1 MEKEMKDYQLV
12 EVYDQGVWSTIWEH
26 KGNKRQVFFEAADN
40 LSDKFKD
47 TEKSDVELETK
58 KNS

>member
-1 MEKEMKDYQLV
+1 MAKNIKDYRLV

-26 KGNKRQVFFEAADN
+26 KGTKRQVFFESHDN

-47 TEKSDVELETK
+47 TKTEKNGSK
-58 KNS
+58 KGE

>member
-1 MEKEMKDYQLV
+1 MAKNIKDYQLV

-26 KGNKRQVFFEAADN
+26 KGTKRQVFYESADN

-47 TEKSDVELETK
+47 IKEEDGSK
-58 KNS
+58 KGK